1 MEKTLKILKINAL
14 SLVAIPLLLLA
25 TFFKLVAK
33 AFEKITIFLVLGVIA
48 LILFAYLSLAM
59 MPKNIGEVIIVL
71 LCILILFALM
81 FFLVGWLFGLISV
94 IAIAVWNGIIKVF
107 DNLYETT
114 YNAYLSLFTSC
125 EEDYQILSLNGRKG
139 PNAVACLFFT
149 ILKGLSL
156 LITTLVTLSLVIGI
170 TASVGIVLITL
181 FDLNKNVKTAFGMNF
196 FKYMAKCQLHDVI
209 FGILIYVVIMGMII
223 TCIMAMAM
231 EWYEWGKELRI
242 TGKEISDE
250 VTDLIKSDLKMA
262 SGSSDEVERNLE
274 YMRTLEDHLA
284 TLEPLSEKVTNILDQ
299 KDNPLLRSY
308 WGIYMRNLSPLV
320 EECSGKKTPTAAR
333 FKQLIPQI
341 QLLDGQRSDVQKLAN
356 KLEAELQNPSGTS
369 VFFAGCNTLDK
380 LEKRYKNLCKT
391 YHPDIAEGDTDT
403 FQKMQAEYK
412 QLRAL
417 FAPEENA

>member
-1 MEKTLKILKINAL
+1 
-14 SLVAIPLLLLA
+14 
-25 TFFKLVAK
+25 
-33 AFEKITIFLVLGVIA
+33 
-48 LILFAYLSLAM
+48 
-59 MPKNIGEVIIVL
+59 
-71 LCILILFALM
+71 
-81 FFLVGWLFGLISV
+81 
-94 IAIAVWNGIIKVF
+94 
-107 DNLYETT
+107 
-114 YNAYLSLFTSC
+114 
-125 EEDYQILSLNGRKG
+125 
-139 PNAVACLFFT
+139 
-149 ILKGLSL
+149 
-156 LITTLVTLSLVIGI
+156 
-170 TASVGIVLITL
+170 L

-223 TCIMAMAM
+223 TCIMAMAL
-231 EWYEWGKELRI
+231 EWYEWGQELRI

-369 VFFAGCNTLDK
+369 VFFAGCNTLEK

-412 QLRAL
+412 QLRAA